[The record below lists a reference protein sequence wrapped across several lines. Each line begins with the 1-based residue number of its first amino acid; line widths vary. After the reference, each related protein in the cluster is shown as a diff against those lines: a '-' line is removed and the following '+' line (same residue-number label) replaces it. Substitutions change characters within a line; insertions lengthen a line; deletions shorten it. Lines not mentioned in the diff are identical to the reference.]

1 MQKFVVGISAILCLH
16 IGFTAYF
23 STPDTAESA
32 RLRESLL
39 RPVFFPPTAGPV
51 SDDDIIIARSVPA
64 ETPFIEP
71 AIAVSTVSVR
81 DRGARPLVAQG
92 RKTIKTIDPQFVKTV
107 IVIPQAVP
115 VKFSTAYTAERTEFP
130 NTKGFAATNAAD
142 GQTAIA
148 SAKGK
153 KADRANKRSFFAKV
167 GSIVKFPYDGLKAV
181 ASWLK

>member
-1 MQKFVVGISAILCLH
+1 MQKFVVGISAVLCLH

-32 RLRESLL
+32 RLREAML
-39 RPVFFPPTAGPV
+39 RPVLVPAPGDPIR
-51 SDDDIIIARSVPA
+51 DDQIIIARATPA
-64 ETPFIEP
+64 ETPFVEP
-71 AIAVSTVSVR
+71 AIAVSTVSVSNRSSRPAIAR
-81 DRGARPLVAQG
+81 D
-92 RKTIKTIDPQFVKTV
+92 RKTIKTFDPQFVRTV
-107 IVIPQAVP
+107 ITVPQAVP

-148 SAKGK
+148 SAKSR

-167 GSIVKFPYDGLKAV
+167 GSIVKMPYDGLKAV
-181 ASWLK
+181 AAWLK